1 MNRIESKPH
10 VLLTDST
17 NSYIHKNFIMPTISS
32 TLMNQQQIKKE
43 IEAHKVRWIQIHFTD
58 LMGGLRVFHVPAER
72 FLKDELLMKGS
83 RFDGSSVG
91 FRKVE
96 RSDMIALPDPETF
109 LVLPHLEGEAL
120 IRADL
125 YDVELNPYR
134 AGPRHILKRAI
145 EKSQAQ
151 GYDAVMISPEV
162 EFYVFNH
169 SEGKRTEI
177 NANQGYFVPPPLDN
191 AKEYRKKLS
200 DVLMACGY
208 QVKYHHHES
217 GKSQHEIEIKELD
230 AIPAADFCSFFKY
243 VSREIATS
251 YNFEITFMPKPFSNE
266 AGSGLHAHLALCTKD
281 KNVFAD
287 ENDPFGLSQTA
298 RYFIGGV
305 LEHSRGIAAVANPTL
320 NSYKR
325 LIPHFE
331 APIYLAWAPHNRSS
345 LIRIP
350 AKKNV
355 DVEVR
360 NADPATNP
368 YLFFAALIHAGLD
381 GIKKKITYEPVTK
394 NIYKMTDEEIKQH
407 GIQRLPTNLME
418 ALEEFKKDTVLM
430 DAIGRDGAELF
441 IDTKTQEW
449 HHYMGEITDLD
460 YKFYF
465 HC

>member
-1 MNRIESKPH
+1 MNKQQ
-10 VLLTDST
+10 LK
-17 NSYIHKNFIMPTISS
+17 KNIDAQHI
-32 TLMNQQQIKKE
+32 
-43 IEAHKVRWIQIHFTD
+43 RWIQVHFTD

-72 FLKDELLMKGS
+72 FLQDDILTKGS

-96 RSDMIALPDPETF
+96 KSDMLAIPDPKTF

-125 YDVELNPYR
+125 VDVEGNPYR
-134 AGPRHILKRAI
+134 AGPRNILKRAI
-145 EKSQAQ
+145 EKSKQL
-151 GYDAVMISPEV
+151 GYNPVMISPEV
-162 EFYVFNH
+162 EFYLFNH
-169 SEGKRTEI
+169 AENKTTEI
-177 NANQGYFVPPPLDN
+177 RANQGYFIPSPLDI

-200 DVLMACGY
+200 DALLASGY

-217 GKSQHEIEIKELD
+217 GKSQHEVEIKELEALD
-230 AIPAADFCSFFKY
+230 AADFCCYFKY
-243 VSREIATS
+243 IARDIAVQH
-251 YNFEITFMPKPFSNE
+251 NFEITFMPKPFSNE
-266 AGSGLHAHLALCTKD
+266 AGSGMHAHLALY
-281 KNVFAD
+281 KNKKNMFAD
-287 ENDPFGLSQTA
+287 ENDVCGLSQVG
-298 RYFIGGV
+298 RYFIGGI
-305 LEHSRGIAAVANPTL
+305 LDHSRGIAAIANPTL

-360 NADPATNP
+360 NADPAANS

-381 GIKKKITYEPVTK
+381 GIKKKISYEPIIQ

-407 GIQRLPTNLME
+407 GIKRLPTNLME
-418 ALEEFKKDTVLM
+418 ALEEFKHDTVLM
-430 DAIGRDGAELF
+430 EAIGKDGAELF
-441 IDTKTQEW
+441 IENKTHEW
-449 HHYMGEITDLD
+449 HKYMGEITDLD
-460 YKFYF
+460 YQFYF